1 MWLQFGYKYSEES
14 LETTEFADKMDEKRI
29 LNAVFHKMSR
39 SESRIR
45 IKRVRK
51 PETVAQDETRKH
63 PPCMH
68 ERMFLKGTELLV
80 GDVDTND
87 ISPGLKN

>member
-45 IKRVRK
+45 IR
-51 PETVAQDETRKH
+51 E
-63 PPCMH
+63 
-68 ERMFLKGTELLV
+68 
-80 GDVDTND
+80 
-87 ISPGLKN
+87 KNRNRLC